1 MPLPGEKSMKSK
13 LFSIVLSLLMCL
25 VLCACDG
32 QSATTA
38 VTEGNDVVVD
48 REGYIENGS
57 VWSPELF
64 ESPSTNFDNNLALV
78 AAEMSDKAED
88 MTGVGIKKLFS
99 EYGISNCETYNYENS
114 GTAAFAIGYDTLSIK
129 GDSTIILIIVARG
142 TKRVEEMI
150 GDALKGEPQDFL
162 DQTVYDNVYDF
173 EEQIWDGIDDYLEK
187 HPELMNAERLKILI
201 TGHSL
206 GGAAANMTAARFT
219 KFAEWGGWWSD
230 LAGKD
235 DIYAYTFG
243 AITVLTTEEN
253 VSDGYENIHNVYN
266 FYDTFGPNG
275 SIKLDGLIIASL
287 PNAKFGHTELYSW
300 DEEHGSKEGEASF
313 AANHTNYKKA
323 LEKFREDQTVID
335 LACRRLDS
343 ELSQKETG
351 VEESAEDEKG
361 SEFIKGTWKNIGTTT
376 FGQAQLGS
384 IIVFDGTH
392 CNYYSPED
400 TYEVYREEDG
410 QWSLYCVSL
419 IFNETLRFRI
429 DIIDDDTIDIYYGS
443 EAVRLKRVIRDEEMI
458 QEPEQPQQP
467 AGDFV
472 IEGSWLSVGS
482 GGFGQAQPG
491 MTVTFDGTH
500 CNFFSP
506 YDTYAFYQDDGQWK
520 LDCTSFLFS
529 ETLTFKVE
537 VIDMDS
543 INVYYGSGCTEL
555 SRIG

>member
-1 MPLPGEKSMKSK
+1 MKSK
-13 LFSIVLSLLMCL
+13 FFSIVLSLLMCL
-25 VLCACDG
+25 ILCACDG

-38 VTEGNDVVVD
+38 VTEGNNVVMD
-48 REGYIENGS
+48 GEGYIENGS
-57 VWSPELF
+57 VWSSELF
-64 ESPSTNFDNNLALV
+64 ENPSTDFDNNLALA

-88 MTGVGIKKLFS
+88 YTGLEIKKLFS
-99 EYGISNCETYNYENS
+99 QYGISNCETYNYEYR
-114 GTAAFAIGYDTLSIK
+114 GTGAFAIGYDTLPIK
-129 GDSTIILIIVARG
+129 GNDTMILIIVARG
-142 TKRVEEMI
+142 TKRLEEMT

-162 DQTVYDNVYDF
+162 DQTVCGNVYDF

-187 HPELMNAERLKILI
+187 HPELMNAERMKILI

-219 KFAEWGGWWSD
+219 RFAEWGGWWSD
-230 LAGKD
+230 FAGKD
-235 DIYAYTFG
+235 DIYAYTFS
-243 AITVLTTEEN
+243 AITVLDTEEN

-275 SIKLDGLIIASL
+275 SMSFSYLSDVFGIQRISL

-300 DEEHGSKEGEASF
+300 DEEQGSKEGETSS

-323 LEKFREDQTVID
+323 LEKFREDPTFID
-335 LACRRLDS
+335 LACRRSDS

-351 VEESAEDEKG
+351 VGDLAEDEGG
-361 SEFIKGTWKNIGTTT
+361 SEFIKGTWKNVGTTT
-376 FGQAQLGS
+376 FGQAQSGS
-384 IIVFDGTH
+384 IIVFDDTH
-392 CNYYSPED
+392 CNYYSPKD

-419 IFNETLRFRI
+419 IFNEALRFRM
-429 DIIDDDTIDIYYGS
+429 DIINDDTIDIYYGS
-443 EAVRLKRVIRDEEMI
+443 EAVRLERVTRDLEMI
-458 QEPEQPQQP
+458 QELEQPQQP

-482 GGFGQAQPG
+482 SGFGQAQPG

-537 VIDMDS
+537 VIDADS
-543 INVYYGSGCTEL
+543 INVYYGSDCTEL
-555 SRIG
+555 SRMS

>member
-1 MPLPGEKSMKSK
+1 MKAK
-13 LFSIVLSLLMCL
+13 FFSIVLSLLMCL
-25 VLCACDG
+25 VLCSCDG

-64 ESPSTNFDNNLALV
+64 ENPSTNFDNNLALA

-88 MTGVGIKKLFS
+88 LTGLGIKKLFS
-99 EYGISNCETYNYENS
+99 EYGISNCETYNYEYR
-114 GTAAFAIGYDTLSIK
+114 GTGAFAIGYDTMPIK
-129 GDSTIILIIVARG
+129 GNDTMILIIVARG
-142 TKRVEEMI
+142 TKRPEEMT
-150 GDALKGEPQDFL
+150 GDALKGKPQDFL
-162 DQTVYDNVYDF
+162 DQTVCGNVYDF
-173 EEQIWDGIDDYLEK
+173 EEQIWDGIEEYLEK
-187 HPELMNAERLKILI
+187 HPEPMNAERLKILI

-219 KFAEWGGWWSD
+219 RFAEWGGWWSD
-230 LAGKD
+230 LADKD
-235 DIYAYTFG
+235 DIYAYTFS
-243 AITVLTTEEN
+243 AITVFETEDN

-275 SIKLDGLIIASL
+275 SMSFSNLSDAVGIQRISL
-287 PNAKFGHTELYSW
+287 PNAKFGHTELYRW
-300 DEEHGSKEGEASF
+300 DEEQGSKEGETSS

-323 LEKFREDQTVID
+323 LEKFREDPTFID
-335 LACRRLDS
+335 LACRRSDS

-351 VEESAEDEKG
+351 VGDPTEDEWG
-361 SEFIKGTWKNIGTTT
+361 SGFIKGTWKNVGTTT
-376 FGQAQLGS
+376 FGQAQSGS
-384 IIVFDGTH
+384 IIVFDDTH

-419 IFNETLRFRI
+419 IFNETLRFRL
-429 DIIDDDTIDIYYGS
+429 DIIDDDTVDIYYGS
-443 EAVRLKRVIRDEEMI
+443 EAVRLERISRDAEMI
-458 QEPEQPQQP
+458 QKPEQPQQQ
-467 AGDFV
+467 ADDFV
-472 IEGSWLSVGS
+472 IEDSWLSVGS
-482 GGFGQAQPG
+482 SGFGQAQPG

-506 YDTYAFYQDDGQWK
+506 YDTYAFYQDDGQWR

-537 VIDMDS
+537 VIDANS
-543 INVYYGSGCTEL
+543 INVYYDSDCTEL
-555 SRIG
+555 SRMN

>member
-1 MPLPGEKSMKSK
+1 MKAK
-13 LFSIVLSLLMCL
+13 FFSIALSLLICI

-38 VTEGNDVVVD
+38 VTKGNDVVVD
-48 REGYIENGS
+48 GEGYIENGS

-64 ESPSTNFDNNLALV
+64 ENPSTNFDNHLALV

-88 MTGVGIKKLFS
+88 MTGLGIKKLFS
-99 EYGISNCETYNYENS
+99 EYGISNCETYNYEYR
-114 GTAAFAIGYDTLSIK
+114 GTGAFAIGYDTLPIE
-129 GDSTIILIIVARG
+129 GDDTMILIIVARG
-142 TKRVEEMI
+142 TKRAEEI
-150 GDALKGEPQDFL
+150 VGDAAKGQPQDFL
-162 DQTVYDNVYDF
+162 DQTVCGNVYDF
-173 EEQIWDGIDDYLEK
+173 EEQIWDGIEEYLEK
-187 HPELMNAERLKILI
+187 HPEPMNAERLKILI

-219 KFAEWGGWWSD
+219 RFAEWGGWWSD
-230 LAGKD
+230 LADKD
-235 DIYAYTFG
+235 DIYAYTFS
-243 AITVLTTEEN
+243 AITVLDTEDN

-275 SIKLDGLIIASL
+275 SMNFSNLSDAFGIQRISL

-300 DEEHGSKEGEASF
+300 DEEQGSKEGEASF

-323 LEKFREDQTVID
+323 LEKFREDPTFID
-335 LACRRLDS
+335 LACRRTDS
-343 ELSQKETG
+343 ELSQKDTG
-351 VEESAEDEKG
+351 VGDPVEDEWG
-361 SEFIKGTWKNIGTTT
+361 AEFIKGTWKNVGTTT
-376 FGQAQLGS
+376 FGQAQSGS
-384 IIVFDGTH
+384 IIVFDDTH

-410 QWSLYCVSL
+410 QWSLYCISF
-419 IFNETLRFRI
+419 IFNETLRFSL
-429 DIIDDDTIDIYYGS
+429 DIIDDDTVDIYYGS
-443 EAVRLKRVIRDEEMI
+443 EAVRLERISRDAEVL
-458 QEPEQPQQP
+458 QQPEQPQQQI
-467 AGDFV
+467 DNFV

-506 YDTYAFYQDDGQWK
+506 HDTYAFYQDDGQWK

-537 VIDMDS
+537 VIDVDS
-543 INVYYGSGCTEL
+543 INVYYGSNCTEL
-555 SRIG
+555 SRMN